1 LGLQGALLKH
11 EIHIPTRHRK
21 STENVRIYRFADDM
35 IALTVEGRA
44 ERSPT
49 LLLSLDQAREMQKA
63 LADLIPGDEDEDIQ
77 QIEAA

>member
-1 LGLQGALLKH
+1 MGFQGALLKH
-11 EIHIPTRHRK
+11 EIHIPTRRRK
-21 STENVRIYRFADDM
+21 STENVRIYSFADDM

-49 LLLSLDQAREMQKA
+49 LLLSLDQARELQKA
-63 LADLIPGDEDEDIQ
+63 LADLIPCDEDEDIQ

>member
-1 LGLQGALLKH
+1 
-11 EIHIPTRHRK
+11 
-21 STENVRIYRFADDM
+21 M

-49 LLLSLDQAREMQKA
+49 LLLSLDQARELQKA
-63 LADLIPGDEDEDIQ
+63 LADLIPCDEDEDIR